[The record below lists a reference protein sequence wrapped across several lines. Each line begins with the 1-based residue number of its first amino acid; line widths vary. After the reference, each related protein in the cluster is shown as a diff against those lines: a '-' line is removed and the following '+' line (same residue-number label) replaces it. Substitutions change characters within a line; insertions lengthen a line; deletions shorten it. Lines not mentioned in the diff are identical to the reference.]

1 MQDSLLGLSLM
12 LGISDS
18 QKLQLHTSKG
28 CLQNTSLGGMGDA
41 GRVEPPPPSSE
52 QGQLC
57 HKKDLQACT
66 YLTVQRNGLHI
77 TDRTFCICAAAK
89 CKWLSLNQGRCCR
102 ERLRGLGP
110 SRASGQTALS
120 ATSQSSDAGQASS
133 AGSTNGPSPGSV
145 SSPQAKC
152 GSKL

>member
-41 GRVEPPPPSSE
+41 GRVEPSPPSSE

-66 YLTVQRNGLHI
+66 YLTVQRNGLQLTEH
-77 TDRTFCICAAAK
+77 FVSVQ
-89 CKWLSLNQGRCCR
+89 LPN
-102 ERLRGLGP
+102 
-110 SRASGQTALS
+110 ASGS
-120 ATSQSSDAGQASS
+120 A
-133 AGSTNGPSPGSV
+133 
-145 SSPQAKC
+145 
-152 GSKL
+152 